1 MADHDNTRR
10 LAERIEAIVDGADLS
25 GAVQVD
31 VEGETIV
38 RHASGMAHRHVGL
51 PNTPDTKFAVASVT
65 KGFTALTVM
74 SVIESGELASDTTA
88 RSILGDDLP
97 LIDDG
102 VTVRHL
108 LGHRSG
114 IGDYVDEEALD
125 ADDSIAD
132 DAYLMTVPVHE
143 LDTTEGYLAVLD
155 GHPSKSTP
163 NERFSYNNSGYV
175 VLALLVERA
184 TGVAF
189 HDLVAQ
195 RVCRPAGLTDT
206 AFLRS
211 DRLPGRAAVGY
222 LYDVGAHPDDPE
234 LDLRTN
240 VFHLPMRG
248 SGDGGIYT
256 TTADL
261 HRLWEA
267 TAAGRIVAQTGVDD
281 MWSPHS
287 DVPADQMQ
295 YGLGFWM
302 NDATNT
308 ITLVG
313 FDAGVTCLTVRDRDG
328 RFDHT
333 VVANT
338 GRGAWPISE
347 RLTELLRTDL
357 S

>member
-1 MADHDNTRR
+1 MPNSTHSRT
-10 LAERIEAIVDGADLS
+10 LAERIDAIVEASELS

-31 VEGETIV
+31 VDDATIV
-38 RHASGMAHRHVGL
+38 RRGIGMAHRHLGL
-51 PNTPDTKFAVASVT
+51 ANTPDTLFGVASVT

-74 SVIESGELASDTTA
+74 SLVESGELTLDTTA

-102 VTVRHL
+102 VTIRHL

-114 IGDYVDEEALD
+114 IGDYIDEDAID
-125 ADDSIAD
+125 ADDSIAE
-132 DAYLMTVPVHE
+132 DAYLMPGSVHE
-143 LDTTEGYLAVLD
+143 LDTSESYLAVLD
-155 GHPSKSTP
+155 GHATKSAP
-163 NERFSYNNSGYV
+163 GDRFSYNNSGYV
-175 VLALLVERA
+175 VLAILAERA
-184 TGVAF
+184 SGAAF
-189 HDLVAQ
+189 HDLVTQ
-195 RVCRPAGLTDT
+195 RVCQPAGLTDT

-222 LYDVGAHPDDPE
+222 LWDVGAHPDDLE

-240 VFHLPMRG
+240 VFHLPLRG

-256 TTADL
+256 TTGDL
-261 HRLWEA
+261 HLFWEA
-267 TAAGRIVAQTGVDD
+267 VAAGRVVSQASLDD

-287 DVPADQMQ
+287 VNPSDGMH

-302 NDATNT
+302 EERTNT
-308 ITLVG
+308 VLLIG
-313 FDAGVTCLTVRDRDG
+313 FDAGVTCITVRDLDG

-347 RLTELLRTDL
+347 QITRLLRDVT
-357 S
+357 